1 MTFSLKSDSYI
12 KICYVQGVSE
22 KDYQSCK
29 NELEKE
35 KREKAELSQM
45 YQQLQDQLQK
55 EKGSKVEL
63 EENIE
68 KLKMETLKNI
78 NEEKGKFERKI
89 LDSQKEI
96 MEMKS
101 VMEMLNTELVAFRC
115 EGIQNSNT
123 AVHKVFSQQ
132 NGDILRT
139 DVEKLKTEISSLTQK
154 LKKADSEKEILL
166 RRKEETETK
175 LKCTEEKYK
184 AQLSTME
191 KKLDQLR
198 EETGNQLAKM
208 KLRAENYEK
217 ESEERLSKSRQME
230 EKYSKELKDLKE
242 KDKKMRDKLKDLE
255 EKDKRMLE
263 KFENSQTERKLEE
276 AAKNTILHELEQAE
290 EKAKKLEH
298 SLKDANNVCE
308 VYRITG
314 ENAEKRMKEE
324 MRKKIIA
331 ELEVKKLTEKINTK
345 DQISSNYEKQINDT
359 MKGLDNV
366 EAVQLEIKSELSS
379 LSNEERSANDNTD
392 CNTVFDLFDEV
403 LSKRKNP
410 PKIPKLP
417 TSEELKALQDSKP
430 KCVDTSRGE
439 LSNIIQKS
447 IKDDTLRNC
456 LTSIIEDGETNGAVF
471 EDDSDQE
478 ENTANKE
485 DPYDTLDRFPEVG
498 LDDEID
504 PYLGADKP
512 GEFKQ
517 YLHDDCDEEEEEED
531 HFESS
536 EEIIIDD
543 NMRKTAVEKKT
554 VCNIE
559 KDDLSNG
566 KLDYDEKSLE
576 KIELKKGTQNT
587 SALLGSLCSVDNADD
602 MGKKMEDMT
611 QEELRDHMR
620 RLTSQECED
629 YEMRPKLKTTTEILM
644 DLPDDYDEPMS
655 NSRKMS
661 SSSLLLSNSTQ
672 NDCSSLTSDSPM
684 PESSLDSKE
693 DRIAG
698 LERLVLGLTD
708 KVSSLSTKLEDT
720 TWETGLLAKTVEL
733 VQQRN
738 TRLSETVD
746 SLESKNISLEKKFE
760 ESIKASGSSTE
771 VSALKRSFL
780 EILGSCEKFQTSF
793 DAMSEKQECLEQK
806 LEGTVINFEETKLEN
821 QELRE
826 EFAKLND
833 KFSSF
838 KLEFEV
844 DKSQRDSLAYSLA
857 LLTNK
862 LPDSSVAES
871 DSSTSGVKSDDI
883 SDTDLDKVGSLAFLD
898 LKENVKPG
906 YKDTRGASSS
916 SDSAAVSS
924 MIKSA
929 KKSPGPVSLLT
940 SAVEVG
946 GAGPMLHYGG
956 VLPPP
961 PGPGSMPR
969 PPAQVL
975 TARAPLPLVYYNN
988 GQVFSH
994 GTGAVYPQPPMFYR
1008 YQN

>member
-1 MTFSLKSDSYI
+1 MYI
-12 KICYVQGVSE
+12 EICYVQGVSE
-22 KDYQSCK
+22 KDYLSCK

-115 EGIQNSNT
+115 EGVQNSNT

-175 LKCTEEKYK
+175 VKSTEERYK

-208 KLRAENYEK
+208 KSRAESYEK
-217 ESEERLSKSRQME
+217 ESEDRLSKSKQME

-242 KDKKMRDKLKDLE
+242 KDKKTRDKLKDME
-255 EKDKRMLE
+255 EKDKRMTDKL
-263 KFENSQTERKLEE
+263 ENSQMERKLEE
-276 AAKNTILHELEQAE
+276 AAKNTILQDLHDLQDLYNQAME
-290 EKAKKLEH
+290 RNEKLEH
-298 SLKDANNVCE
+298 LVKESNTLCE
-308 VYRITG
+308 KSTIAG
-314 ENAEKRMKEE
+314 ENMQKRMKEE

-331 ELEVKKLTEKINTK
+331 ELEVKKLTEKINAK
-345 DQISSNYEKQINDT
+345 DQINISYEKQIDDT

-366 EAVQLEIKSELSS
+366 EAVQLEIKSEWSS
-379 LSNEERSANDNTD
+379 LSKEERSANDNTE

-417 TSEELKALQDSKP
+417 TNEELMALQDSKP
-430 KCVDTSRGE
+430 NSVDTSRGE

-456 LTSIIEDGETNGAVF
+456 LTSIIEDVETNGAVF
-471 EDDSDQE
+471 EDNSDQE

-485 DPYDTLDRFPEVG
+485 DRDPYDTLDKFPVVG

-517 YLHDDCDEEEEEED
+517 YLQNDCDEEEEED

-536 EEIIIDD
+536 EEIMIDD

-554 VCNIE
+554 VCSIE
-559 KDDLSNG
+559 KNDLSNG

-576 KIELKKGTQNT
+576 KIELKKGTKNS

-620 RLTSQECED
+620 RLTSQEFED
-629 YEMRPKLKTTTEILM
+629 YEVRPKLKTTTEILM
-644 DLPDDYDEPMS
+644 DLPEDYDEPMS

-760 ESIKASGSSTE
+760 ESKKASGSSTE

-780 EILGSCEKFQTSF
+780 EILGSCEKFQSSF
-793 DAMSEKQECLEQK
+793 DAMSEKQECLDRK
-806 LEGTVINFEETKLEN
+806 LEGTAINFEETKLEN

-844 DKSQRDSLAYSLA
+844 DKGQRDSLAYSLA

-916 SDSAAVSS
+916 SDTAAVSS